1 MELFNEIL
9 SLVTKSQNI
18 KDKNNDWVII
28 GIVDKNRD
36 VNRGF

>member
-18 KDKNNDWVII
+18 KDKNDDWVII
-28 GIVDKNRD
+28 GIVDKNCD

>member
-18 KDKNNDWVII
+18 KDKNDDWVII